1 LTISDQEL
9 LSAINFSK
17 NYGGDMGFLS
27 GVFKRNVASKRSGY
41 AGDDKGCYISED
53 SKTGIFLE
61 GSSEKVRG
69 EVKTL
74 LAQKLENIG
83 ETDTKGEIRRSLE
96 EVNRVLYSE
105 KKELSGI
112 VFHQLEKNI
121 VIVHIGI
128 SRAYIEREDE
138 IIQITEDDTQ
148 GWQLFKSGLME
159 EKKLT
164 ESPLGKMGIK
174 SLGRES
180 QVQLNTGEY
189 YFSSG
194 EKLLL
199 ISGKEAMD
207 LGDEKL
213 WDIFGGNFEG
223 TLENL
228 DGRGYLV
235 KVFN

>member
-1 LTISDQEL
+1 
-9 LSAINFSK
+9 
-17 NYGGDMGFLS
+17 MGFLS
-27 GVFKRNVASKRSGY
+27 GVFKRSAASKRSSY
-41 AGDDKGCYISED
+41 VGDDKGSYISED

-69 EVKTL
+69 EVKII
-74 LAQKLENIG
+74 LAQKLEDIG
-83 ETDTKGEIRRSLE
+83 ETDTKGEIRRALE
-96 EVNRVLYSE
+96 EVNRGLYSE

-112 VFHQLEKNI
+112 VFRQLEKNI

-128 SRAYIEREDE
+128 SRAYIVREDE

-148 GWQLFKSGLME
+148 GWQLFKSGLIE
-159 EKKLT
+159 EEKLT
-164 ESPLGKMGIK
+164 ESPLGRMSTKA
-174 SLGRES
+174 LGRNS
-180 QVQLNTGEY
+180 SVQLNTGEY
-189 YFSSG
+189 YFTSG

-199 ISGKEAMD
+199 ISGKKAMD

-223 TLENL
+223 ALENL
-228 DGRGYLV
+228 GGREYLV